1 MPTLTTTE
9 HGEIYVHRRQV
20 TRMAD
25 RLWRLG
31 SPERRTALIEKAR
44 RRLAAGPTRHSD
56 AAIVLA
62 SGTAQVGPR

>member
-9 HGEIYVHRRQV
+9 HGEIHVHHRQV

-25 RLWRLG
+25 RLWRLR
-31 SPERRTALIEKAR
+31 SPERRADYVEKAR
-44 RRLAAGPTRHSD
+44 RRLATGPARHSD

-62 SGTAQVGPR
+62 ARDERAAS